1 MWCQKDNKHKPDAMD
16 VYKFLWR
23 GRDIELTYIWQRS
36 VFLAVFLIGVVSGY
50 AIYFKDIFLNQFKTD
65 LVYKYDYIIAIAI
78 FGLVGRF
85 ADLSRR

>member
-1 MWCQKDNKHKPDAMD
+1 MKNSSGISKNPTR
-16 VYKFLWR
+16 FL
-23 GRDIELTYIWQRS
+23 EMPIWQRS
-36 VFLAVFLIGVVSGY
+36 VFLAVFLTGVVSGY